1 MLTHA
6 GMLRLTGEEREC
18 ECSMVGPK
26 GDCGFEEEM
35 FLVGLKMEKKGKP
48 TFGSQGQPVQR
59 KARKSLKA
67 QRGEK
72 ENLPTNDTSLQFK
85 QTNTCFSSN
94 YFLEQPSTASHHP
107 VLHSNPSQR
116 SPLLTLTAYQSNC
129 NLAPDTAA
137 T

>member
-1 MLTHA
+1 MLTHT
-6 GMLRLTGEEREC
+6 GMQRLMSEEREC
-18 ECSMVGPK
+18 ECSMVDPK
-26 GDCGFEEEM
+26 GNCSFEEGL

-48 TFGSQGQPVQR
+48 TSCSQAQPTSR

-67 QRGEK
+67 RRGDK

-94 YFLEQPSTASHHP
+94 YFMEQPSNAFHNP
-107 VLHSNPSQR
+107 FLHSNPSQR
-116 SPLLTLTAYQSNC
+116 SPLLTLTSYQSNC
-129 NLAPDTAA
+129 NLAPDNAA